1 MRKLPRV
8 VAADVQTEESEE
20 QWRNDLSKI
29 WQKTS
34 EVKFFEFRT
43 LLESSDFVS
52 LHVPHTKETNR
63 MLGKAEFQIMKPSAY
78 LINTARGGVVDKD
91 ALVWALKSG
100 EITGAGLDVFANEP
114 LPFDHPL
121 ARLDNVVLSP
131 HIGGGSGTGRAVLA
145 QELRKII

>member
-1 MRKLPRV
+1 
-8 VAADVQTEESEE
+8 
-20 QWRNDLSKI
+20 
-29 WQKTS
+29 
-34 EVKFFEFRT
+34 
-43 LLESSDFVS
+43 
-52 LHVPHTKETNR
+52 

-78 LINTARGGVVDKD
+78 LINTARGGVVDED

-100 EITGAGLDVFANEP
+100 EIAGAGLDVFANEP

-145 QELRKII
+145 QELRKIT